1 MKQILPLLDRSSGKP
16 LYEQLYKYLKRAVQR
31 GELQDGEKLP
41 SLRSLS
47 ALLSVSITTVEQA
60 YAQLIVEGYAE
71 SRPQSG
77 YYVTRG
83 VFPAASDVTAPDAD
97 GQTGGPETG
106 STGASARTDLQL
118 GPADLPVPAP
128 PYAYDLACFDFA
140 KWKKCYN
147 SVLNDW
153 PQQLLFES
161 DPRGEESLRHEISRY
176 VFASRGVRCDK
187 DRIVIA
193 AGTQQITALICSL
206 LQRRGI
212 SNVSVEQ
219 PGYLPVRSI
228 FRDRGFRM
236 TPVGVTS
243 DGIRIEKLPVNL
255 PSAVYVNPSNQ
266 FPTGAIMP
274 ASRRYA
280 LLDWAAANGS
290 YIIEDDY
297 DSELRY
303 FGRPVP
309 ALQGLD
315 EHDRVFYLGS
325 FSSTLFPSARIS
337 YMVVPQHLS
346 EPLSEIVR
354 EHSQSC
360 SKAEQLALALF
371 MERGYYRKG
380 INRLRRMYAAKLNAV
395 IRVLEGHPGLDVI
408 NTWSGIS
415 LLLRIQPEECS
426 SPLFDTAR
434 SGETGDLAAA
444 LCASARDAGVE
455 LIPVTDIESAPDGIL
470 LNLYYTRVPLADIEK
485 TMQALLRAWQIA

>member
-47 ALLSVSITTVEQA
+47 ASLSVSITTVEQA

-97 GQTGGPETG
+97 GQAGGPETG

-219 PGYLPVRSI
+219 PGYLPVRSKI
-228 FRDRGFRM
+228 
-236 TPVGVTS
+236 
-243 DGIRIEKLPVNL
+243 
-255 PSAVYVNPSNQ
+255 
-266 FPTGAIMP
+266 
-274 ASRRYA
+274 
-280 LLDWAAANGS
+280 
-290 YIIEDDY
+290 
-297 DSELRY
+297 
-303 FGRPVP
+303 GRAHV
-309 ALQGLD
+309 
-315 EHDRVFYLGS
+315 
-325 FSSTLFPSARIS
+325 
-337 YMVVPQHLS
+337 
-346 EPLSEIVR
+346 
-354 EHSQSC
+354 
-360 SKAEQLALALF
+360 
-371 MERGYYRKG
+371 
-380 INRLRRMYAAKLNAV
+380 
-395 IRVLEGHPGLDVI
+395 
-408 NTWSGIS
+408 
-415 LLLRIQPEECS
+415 
-426 SPLFDTAR
+426 
-434 SGETGDLAAA
+434 
-444 LCASARDAGVE
+444 
-455 LIPVTDIESAPDGIL
+455 
-470 LNLYYTRVPLADIEK
+470 
-485 TMQALLRAWQIA
+485 

>member
-1 MKQILPLLDRSSGKP
+1 MKQILPLLDRTSEKP
-16 LYEQLYKYLKRAVQR
+16 LYEQLYKYLKYAVQR
-31 GELQDGEKLP
+31 GELLDGEKLP

-47 ALLSVSITTVEQA
+47 AALDISITTVEQA
-60 YAQLIVEGYAE
+60 YAQLMVEGYVA

-77 YYVTRG
+77 YYVSRAA
-83 VFPAASDVTAPDAD
+83 FPASGGNSGEQDIAAAAAADA
-97 GQTGGPETG
+97 
-106 STGASARTDLQL
+106 
-118 GPADLPVPAP
+118 PADPDTLLAPAP
-128 PYAYDLACFDFA
+128 PYTYDLACFDFA

-147 SVLNDW
+147 SVLNNW

-161 DPRGEESLRHEISRY
+161 DPRGEESLRHEVSRY
-176 VFASRGVRCDK
+176 VFESRGVRCDK
-187 DRIVIA
+187 DRIIIA
-193 AGTQQITALICSL
+193 AGTQQITSLICSL
-206 LQRRGI
+206 LQRRGV

-228 FRDRGFRM
+228 FRDRGFRI
-236 TPVGVTS
+236 TPVGITS

-266 FPTGAIMP
+266 FPTGAVMP
-274 ASRRYA
+274 APRRYA

-315 EHDRVFYLGS
+315 ENDRVFYLGS
-325 FSSTLFPSARIS
+325 FSSTLFPSVRIS
-337 YMVVPQHLS
+337 YMVVPQHLTDI
-346 EPLSEIVR
+346 LSETIR

-380 INRLRRMYAAKLNAV
+380 IKRLRRMYAAKLNAV
-395 IRVLEGHPGLDVI
+395 IRVLEGHPGLEVI

-415 LLLRIQPEECS
+415 LLLRV
-426 SPLFDTAR
+426 R
-434 SGETGDLAAA
+434 AAA
-444 LCASARDAGVE
+444 EEAPVLCEKARAAGVE
-455 LIPVTDIESAPDGIL
+455 VLPVSESTPSEDGIL
-470 LNLYYTRVPLADIEK
+470 LNLYYTRVPLEQIEPA
-485 TMQALLRAWQIA
+485 MQALLRTWGIG

>member
-1 MKQILPLLDRSSGKP
+1 MKQIMPLLDRGGDKP
-16 LYEQLYKYLKRAVQR
+16 LYEQLYGYLKSAIRS
-31 GELQDGEKLP
+31 GELRNGEKLP
-41 SLRSLS
+41 SLRSLAAS
-47 ALLSVSITTVEQA
+47 LSISITTVEQA
-60 YAQLIVEGYAE
+60 YAQLMVEGYVE
-71 SRPQSG
+71 SRDRAG
-77 YYVTRG
+77 YYVGRG
-83 VFPAASDVTAPDAD
+83 AFSSSPLPAAGDAGAPEDDRPDAPYLN
-97 GQTGGPETG
+97 T
-106 STGASARTDLQL
+106 
-118 GPADLPVPAP
+118 AP
-128 PYAYDLACFDFA
+128 PYVCDLACFDFA

-161 DPRGEESLRHEISRY
+161 DPRGEESLRYEISRY

-228 FRDRGFRM
+228 FRDRGFRI
-236 TPVGVTS
+236 TPVGVTQ
-243 DGIRIEKLPVNL
+243 DGIRIEKLPANL

-266 FPTGAIMP
+266 FPTGAVMP

-280 LLDWAAANGS
+280 LLEWAAANGS

-303 FGRPVP
+303 FGRPIP

-315 EHDRVFYLGS
+315 ESDRVIYLGS

-337 YMVVPQHLS
+337 YMVVPQHLAQ
-346 EPLSEIVR
+346 LLQEIMT
-354 EHSQSC
+354 EHTQSC

-371 MERGYYRKG
+371 MARGYYRKG
-380 INRLRRMYAAKLNAV
+380 INRLRRMYAAKLNEAV
-395 IRVLEGHPGLDVI
+395 RILEGCPDLEVI

-415 LLLRIQPEECS
+415 LLLRVRPAEPVTES
-426 SPLFDTAR
+426 NKKA
-434 SGETGDLAAA
+434 LAALLSKQA
-444 LCASARDAGVE
+444 ATAGVE
-455 LIPVTDIESAPDGIL
+455 AAPVEESDEMTGGGIL
-470 LNLYYTRVPLADIEK
+470 LALYYTRIPLREVGQ
-485 TMQALLRAWQIA
+485 TMQRMLDAWGL

>member
-1 MKQILPLLDRSSGKP
+1 MKQILPLLDRTLSTP
-16 LYEQLYKYLKRAVQR
+16 LYEQLYKYLKSAVR
-31 GELQDGEKLP
+31 SGELRDGEKLP
-41 SLRSLS
+41 SLRSLAS
-47 ALLSVSITTVEQA
+47 SLSISITTVEQA
-60 YAQLIVEGYAE
+60 YAQLMVEGYVR

-77 YYVTRG
+77 YYISSG
-83 VFPAASDVTAPDAD
+83 PFPDEDTAPAVSRRSDQETAGAD
-97 GQTGGPETG
+97 TAAPDTNTSE
-106 STGASARTDLQL
+106 
-118 GPADLPVPAP
+118 PA
-128 PYAYDLACFDFA
+128 YTYDLACFDFA

-147 SVLNDW
+147 SVLNDQ
-153 PQQLLFES
+153 PQQLLFEA
-161 DPRGEESLRHEISRY
+161 DPRGEDALRREISRY
-176 VFASRGVRCDK
+176 VFASRGVRCSK

-193 AGTQQITALICSL
+193 AGTQQITSLIASL

-212 SNVSVEQ
+212 SNVAVEQ

-228 FRDRGFRM
+228 FRDRGFRV
-236 TPVGVTS
+236 TPVGVTE
-243 DGIRIEKLPVNL
+243 DGIRIEKLPANL

-280 LLDWAAANGS
+280 LLRWAAENDS

-303 FGRPVP
+303 FGRPIP

-315 EHDRVFYLGS
+315 EGDRVFYLGS
-325 FSSTLFPSARIS
+325 FSSTLFPAARIS

-346 EPLSEIVR
+346 SLLETTLR

-380 INRLRRMYAAKLNAV
+380 INRLRRMYAAKLNAA
-395 IRVLEGHPGLDVI
+395 IRMLSEQPGIDLL

-415 LLLRIQPEECS
+415 LLLRVHPAT
-426 SPLFDTAR
+426 PVTKDNKKA
-434 SGETGDLAAA
+434 LAALLSEQA
-444 LCASARDAGVE
+444 ATAGMEAVPVE
-455 LIPVTDIESAPDGIL
+455 ESDEMTGGGIL
-470 LNLYYTRVPLADIEK
+470 MALYYTRIPLREIEQ
-485 TMQALLRAWQIA
+485 TLRRMLDAWGL